1 MSFMK
6 PVCIDF
12 HTHKIC
18 QDDSDRVCIHNLFAH
33 NVRSFDDWNL
43 YRNTF
48 FSIGLHPWHHG
59 TEQENEAGM
68 AEILKAASCKKV
80 LAIGE
85 CGLDKFC
92 DLPLKEQRY
101 LFTKQIEISETVSK
115 PVIVHC
121 VKAYD
126 EILHLRKQ
134 INPQQPW
141 IIHGFNS
148 SEQMAGQLMDHGCWP
163 SFGHRIFSQNSKASA
178 ALQQIP
184 LTGFLLETDDEDLQI
199 DAIYEKVAL
208 LKEISLSDLQKQM
221 ENNFAKLFG
230 ERS

>member
-1 MSFMK
+1 MK

-33 NVRSFDDWNL
+33 DVPSFDDWDL

-59 TEQENEAGM
+59 TEQENKTDLNRISE
-68 AEILKAASCKKV
+68 AASIRKV

-92 DLPLKEQRY
+92 DLPMNEQRS
-101 LFTKQIEISETVSK
+101 LFMKQVEISEIVSK

-134 INPQQPW
+134 INSKQPW

-148 SEQMAGQLMDHGCWP
+148 SEQMAGQLMDHGCLL
-163 SFGHRIFSQNSKASA
+163 SFGHSIFSENSKASA
-178 ALQQIP
+178 ALQELP
-184 LTGFLLETDDEDLQI
+184 LSAFLLETDDDDMQI
-199 DAIYEKVAL
+199 DAIYQKVSL
-208 LKEISLSDLQKQM
+208 LKEVSLIHLQKQM
-221 ENNFAKLFG
+221 MNNFTKLFG
-230 ERS
+230 ERF